1 MPVPQPGQDD
11 FKHVSDQDR
20 NVTGLAHLE
29 MSHWDFGRRSRFAEV
44 SGANRSGTERNGT
57 ERNGTASRNLRW
69 VVSLSA
75 TPWMVGGGLVWRLD
89 GDGWLRLRLRFERAG

>member
-44 SGANRSGTERNGT
+44 GGANRSEPERD
-57 ERNGTASRNLRW
+57 RLPKFAL
-69 VVSLSA
+69 
-75 TPWMVGGGLVWRLD
+75 GGVTVRD
-89 GDGWLRLRLRFERAG
+89 AMDGWRRACMEA

>member
-1 MPVPQPGQDD
+1 MPVPQPGEDD

-44 SGANRSGTERNGT
+44 SGANRSEPERNGA
-57 ERNGTASRNLRW
+57 ERSG
-69 VVSLSA
+69 
-75 TPWMVGGGLVWRLD
+75 PGPPPEICVGWCHCPRRHGWLAAGLYGGLMAT
-89 GDGWLRLRLRFERAG
+89 GG

>member
-44 SGANRSGTERNGT
+44 SGANRSRTGPPPEIC
-57 ERNGTASRNLRW
+57 
-69 VVSLSA
+69 
-75 TPWMVGGGLVWRLD
+75 VGWCHCPRRHGWLAAGLYGGLMAT
-89 GDGWLRLRLRFERAG
+89 GG